1 MIRAEREDCLTPGAE
16 CTSTMVLRTDGED
29 YEFELLTEDEM
40 LALAEMPEDPLPNLD
55 DLRKL
60 PDMSDTSLIAI
71 LPAPQIDDL
80 EASNLGD

>member
-1 MIRAEREDCLTPGAE
+1 
-16 CTSTMVLRTDGED
+16 VLQTDGD
-29 YEFELLTEDEM
+29 GYEFELLTEDEM

-60 PDMSDTSLIAI
+60 SDMSDTSLIAI
-71 LPAPQIDDL
+71 LPAPQIEDL